1 MSSEL
6 ATSLQ
11 DVTRA
16 ITLWPEWAGSI
27 AYLDKRVENRTWE
40 PPKDVI
46 GTRIAIHAG
55 AYTGGGKGTGR
66 RIEGLTAVAR
76 MATRSGWQ
84 LRRDGSLRKDGST
97 VALTSL
103 DARCGAILATA
114 VVVGLDAGS
123 PAQRGGVQR
132 GDVIVRCN
140 GEAVRG
146 PEDLTRLI
154 TAVPE
159 GGLIRL
165 LVERD
170 GGRAF
175 LAFTR

>member
-1 MSSEL
+1 MSSEF
-6 ATSLQ
+6 AASLQ
-11 DVTRA
+11 DVMRA
-16 ITLWPEWAGSI
+16 ITLWPEWAGAI

-40 PPKDVI
+40 PPRDVI

-84 LRRDGSLRKDGST
+84 LRRDGSLRKDGNA

-114 VVVGLDAGS
+114 VVVGFDLD
-123 PAQRGGVQR
+123 QRTGWDVPGQVHWR
-132 GDVIVRCN
+132 LDDVIVVQPVLCVGLQRVWRLD
-140 GEAVRG
+140 EQVRVQ
-146 PEDLTRLI
+146 LQ
-154 TAVPE
+154 AK
-159 GGLIRL
+159 
-165 LVERD
+165 
-170 GGRAF
+170 
-175 LAFTR
+175 

>member
-46 GTRIAIHAG
+46 
-55 AYTGGGKGTGR
+55 GKGTGR

-114 VVVGLDAGS
+114 VVVGFDVD
-123 PAQRGGVQR
+123 QRTGWDVPGQVHWR
-132 GDVIVRCN
+132 LEDVIVVQPVLCVGLQRVWRLD
-140 GEAVRG
+140 EQVRS
-146 PEDLTRLI
+146 RLV
-154 TAVPE
+154 A
-159 GGLIRL
+159 
-165 LVERD
+165 
-170 GGRAF
+170 A
-175 LAFTR
+175 